1 MSWSEIRGHEAIV
14 AGFARAAE
22 RNRLAHAYLFVG
34 PAGIGKRLFARQFA
48 KTLLCENP
56 PKDKWDSCDECSA
69 CKFVQAGT
77 HPDLFQVAR
86 PEEKH
91 EFPID
96 TMLELCRDLALKPA
110 RADRKI
116 AILDDADDLN
126 DESAN
131 SFLKTLEEPPPRSI
145 LILIGTNADSQLP
158 TIRSRCQV
166 IPFQP
171 LDNEDVDAILRV
183 AGHIEA
189 ADIPRLTRQASG
201 SVSLA
206 LELVDPGIWQM
217 RTQLLTAA
225 TDPKADLASTFKAW
239 KSTIE
244 QAGKDTSLQRRRA
257 ILVIRLTIRALESA
271 LVGSKPADADDAKL
285 QESLRRIG
293 HDRLVELIERCLSAI
308 EQIERRVQLVLAT
321 EAVTDA
327 LAASPR

>member
-1 MSWSEIRGHEAIV
+1 MSWSAIRGHESVV
-14 AGFARAAE
+14 AAFARAAE

-56 PKDKWDSCDECSA
+56 PNNKWDSCDECSA
-69 CKFVQAGT
+69 CKLVEAGT

-110 RADRKI
+110 RAERKI

-145 LILIGTNADSQLP
+145 LILIGTNADGQLP
-158 TIRSRCQV
+158 TIRSRCQI
-166 IPFQP
+166 IPFLP
-171 LDNEDVDAILRV
+171 LAEGDVEAILREAGDVDA
-183 AGHIEA
+183 AE
-189 ADIPRLTRQASG
+189 IPRLTRQCGG

-206 LELVDPGIWQM
+206 RELADPGIWHM
-217 RTQLLTAA
+217 RTQLLAAA

-271 LVGSKPADADDAKL
+271 LVGSMPANADDARL
-285 QESLRRIG
+285 QQLLRALG

-308 EQIERRVQLVLAT
+308 EHIERRVQLVLAA

-327 LAASPR
+327 LAAAPR

>member
-1 MSWSEIRGHEAIV
+1 LV
-14 AGFARAAE
+14 
-22 RNRLAHAYLFVG
+22 
-34 PAGIGKRLFARQFA
+34 
-48 KTLLCENP
+48 
-56 PKDKWDSCDECSA
+56 D
-69 CKFVQAGT
+69 AGT

-110 RADRKI
+110 RGDRKI

-145 LILIGTNADSQLP
+145 LILIGTNADCQLP

-166 IPFQP
+166 IPFQS
-171 LDNEDVDAILRV
+171 LADEHLEAILRT
-183 AGHIEA
+183 AGDVEA
-189 ADIPRLTRQASG
+189 AEIPRLTRQCGG

-206 LELVDPGIWQM
+206 RELIDPGIWHM
-217 RTQLLTAA
+217 RTQLLAA
-225 TDPKADLASTFKAW
+225 AADPKADLARAFKSW

-257 ILVIRLTIRALESA
+257 ILVIRLAIQALEAA
-271 LVGSKPADADDAKL
+271 LVGTLPADAADAKL
-285 QESLRRIG
+285 QDALRKLG

-308 EQIERRVQLVLAT
+308 EQIQRRVQLILAI

-327 LAASPR
+327 VAAAPR